1 MLRVYH
7 SNRLED
13 LAQAL
18 VAVMSSAPLSSAL
31 AKEVVVTQHQ
41 GMARWLALQI
51 AQSQGVAANLD
62 FPFPAAFIWQ
72 LYHKHLDEV
81 PERSGY
87 DREILTWR
95 IMAALPAHLKT
106 PAFQALKHY
115 LSTGAGA
122 LKLYQLSRHIADT
135 YEQYLIYRP
144 DWILD
149 WEADK
154 NTGCAGQLWQ
164 AILWRALTRGQAP
177 RHRARL
183 LHEFR
188 ILAGQDK
195 LNAKRLPERV
205 MVFGVSTL
213 PPAYLEVLA
222 GVAQQIDV
230 HVFTLNTSLG
240 YWDDIED
247 EKTLARLRQRWER
260 QGKQD
265 VSTYYSSGNSLL
277 ASMGKQG
284 RDFQRLLHHDARQA
298 EDIDCFA
305 FPGEDTLL
313 SCVQG
318 DILQLQERG
327 LDAPAWMLSPADR
340 SVQIHSCHS
349 PMREVQVLHDQLLD
363 LFQRQPGLQPRDIV
377 VLTPEIDTYAPYI
390 EAVFGTAAEGR
401 KIPWS
406 IADRSA
412 QAEHPILQTFLQL
425 FRLPGARMT
434 ASEVLGILEV
444 PAVYRH
450 YGLEETALER
460 IKQWVQESGIRWGLD
475 AQGRADIGQP
485 CGEDFTWSFG
495 LRRMM
500 LGFAMPPEERR
511 YEEQVPYIHIEGLE
525 FQWVGKLHAFLDD
538 LGATRAQLHR
548 PQTAGRWQEI
558 ITAMLARFEAADED
572 EITALQLARDATHS
586 LLEHTAQAGYERPIA
601 LEVVLD
607 YLKGHLVT
615 PASPHRFLS
624 GQVSFC
630 AMMPMRSI
638 PFKVVCMI
646 GMNDKSYPRA
656 RPPLGFDLM
665 ADTPRPG
672 DRSRRDDDRY
682 LFLEALLSARE
693 ALYISYV
700 GRSIR
705 DNALMLPSV
714 LVSELLD
721 YIEQGYA
728 LPAGRLRAHL
738 VTEHPLQPFS
748 PRYFTDQHGLFSYAE
763 EWTGGSQA
771 LFGPAAPTPPFID
784 APLPEPEAEYR
795 TVALEELISF
805 FHNPAKFFLQQR
817 LGIALRRAQEAGE
830 DVEPFALDKLDQYQ
844 LKQAL
849 LQQAIAGAD
858 LDEYFKILRGK
869 GELPL
874 GAFAGAEYQV
884 HVAAV
889 RPLAEKINRHLAS
902 GLETGEIDL
911 VIGEFRL
918 HGWLKDI
925 TPHGAVQYRFAKV
938 KAKDRL
944 RLWLTHL
951 ALNAI
956 QLGARSQHF
965 GEDEEIV
972 LAPVERAVQILHQLL
987 EIYWR
992 GLSKALPFYP
1002 EASLVYARQ
1011 WLAGEAAK
1019 GLEQAIRAWEGSDFA
1034 LGEGM
1039 DPYIHMAMRGR
1050 HPLDDEFAE
1059 LALAVYEPLLTASE
1073 AG

>member
-7 SNRLED
+7 GNRLED

-18 VAVMSSAPLSSAL
+18 MAVMSSAPLSSAL

-51 AQSQGVAANLD
+51 AQSRGVAANLD

-72 LYHKHLDEV
+72 LYHRHLDEV

-95 IMAALPAHLKT
+95 IMAALPAHLESA
-106 PAFQALKHY
+106 PFQALKHY
-115 LSTGAGA
+115 LTTGAAA
-122 LKLYQLSRHIADT
+122 LKLYQLARRIADT

-144 DWILD
+144 DWVLD

-154 NTGCAGQLWQ
+154 NTGCAGHLWQ
-164 AILWRALTRGQAP
+164 PILWRALTRGQAP

-183 LHEFR
+183 YHEFCA
-188 ILAGQDK
+188 LAAQDR

-213 PPAYLEVLA
+213 PPAYLDVLA
-222 GVAQQIDV
+222 GIARQIDV
-230 HVFTLNTSLG
+230 HVFTLNPSLG
-240 YWDDIED
+240 YWDEIED
-247 EKTLARLRQRWER
+247 EKTLARLRQRWQR
-260 QGKQD
+260 LGKED
-265 VSTYYSSGNSLL
+265 ISAYYHTGNSLL

-284 RDFQRLLHHDARQA
+284 RDFQRLLHQGEFQA
-298 EDIDCFA
+298 EDIDCFSV
-305 FPGEDTLL
+305 PGEETLL
-313 SCVQG
+313 QCLQG

-327 LDAPAWMLSPADR
+327 MDAPVLALAPADR

-363 LFQRQPGLQPRDIV
+363 LFQRRPGLQPREIV

-425 FRLPGARMT
+425 FRLPSARMT

-450 YGLEETALER
+450 YGLDETALER

-475 AQGRADIGQP
+475 AQARAELGQP
-485 CGEDFTWSFG
+485 CGEAFTWAFG

-500 LGFAMPPEERR
+500 LGFAMPPEEIRFG
-511 YEEQVPYIHIEGLE
+511 EQVPYIHIEGLE

-538 LGATRAQLHR
+538 LGVLRAQLHR
-548 PQTAGRWQEI
+548 PHTAERWQEI
-558 ITAMLARFEAADED
+558 INAMLARFEATDED
-572 EITALQLARDATHS
+572 EITALQLARDAAHR
-586 LLEHTAQAGYERPIA
+586 LFEHAVQAGYDQPIA
-601 LEVVLD
+601 LEVVRD
-607 YLKGHLVT
+607 YLKGHLIM
-615 PASPHRFLS
+615 PAGPHRFLS
-624 GQVSFC
+624 GQVTFC

-638 PFKVVCMI
+638 PFRVVCMI
-646 GMNDKSYPRA
+646 GMHDKSYPRT

-665 ADTPRPG
+665 ADAPRPG

-693 ALYISYV
+693 TLYISYV

-728 LPAGRLRAHL
+728 LSDGNLRAQL
-738 VTEHPLQPFS
+738 ITEHPLQPFS
-748 PRYFTDQHGLFSYAE
+748 PRYFTDQPGLFSYAE
-763 EWTGGSQA
+763 EWAGGSQS
-771 LFGPAAPTPPFID
+771 LLGPAVTPRFIE

-795 TVALEELISF
+795 NVALDDLIAF
-805 FHNPAKFFLQQR
+805 FQNPAKYFLRQR
-817 LGIALRRAQEAGE
+817 LGIVLRQAQEAGE

-844 LKQAL
+844 LKQSI
-849 LQQAIAGAD
+849 LQQAISGAD
-858 LDEYFKILRGK
+858 LDEYFEILRGK

-874 GAFAGAEYQV
+874 GAFAEAEYQS
-884 HVAAV
+884 HVAAA
-889 RPLAEKINRHLAS
+889 RPLAQKINAQLAA
-902 GLETGEIDL
+902 GLETGELDL
-911 VIGEFRL
+911 ALGEFRL
-918 HGWLKDI
+918 HGWLKNI
-925 TPHGAVQYRFAKV
+925 TVHGQVQYRFTKI

-944 RLWLTHL
+944 RLWLAHL

-956 QLGARSQHF
+956 RPGARSRHF
-965 GEDEEIV
+965 GEDEEFV
-972 LAPVERAVQILHQLL
+972 LAPVERAAQLLHRLL

-992 GLSKALPFYP
+992 GLSSALPFYP
-1002 EASLVYARQ
+1002 ETSLAYARQ
-1011 WLAGEAAK
+1011 QLAGDRAK
-1019 GLEQAIRAWEGSDFA
+1019 GLEQAIRAWEGNDFA
-1034 LGEGM
+1034 PGEGA
-1039 DPYIHMAMRGR
+1039 DPYLAMAMRGR
-1050 HPLDDEFAE
+1050 HPLEETFAE
-1059 LALAVYEPLLTASE
+1059 LAVAVYQPMLTAEE
-1073 AG
+1073 AR